1 MFKRFFLVLL
11 AGTLLGG
18 IPVMAAALE
27 NETAGAIVREPV
39 LTGEQAQAMVEV
51 VMHEARE
58 SGHAVTVTVVD
69 RSGQIRCCATITPEY
84 TRSTPVTKKPIRR
97 PPRSARRWP

>member
-39 LTGEQAQAMVEV
+39 LTGEQGVCMRWTPSDSDTSNGATGADTPDAAQKDAQK
-51 VMHEARE
+51 E
-58 SGHAVTVTVVD
+58 SQ
-69 RSGQIRCCATITPEY
+69 S
-84 TRSTPVTKKPIRR
+84 
-97 PPRSARRWP
+97 

>member
-18 IPVMAAALE
+18 MPVMAATLE

-39 LTGEQAQAMVEV
+39 LTGEQA
-51 VMHEARE
+51 
-58 SGHAVTVTVVD
+58 
-69 RSGQIRCCATITPEY
+69 
-84 TRSTPVTKKPIRR
+84 
-97 PPRSARRWP
+97 